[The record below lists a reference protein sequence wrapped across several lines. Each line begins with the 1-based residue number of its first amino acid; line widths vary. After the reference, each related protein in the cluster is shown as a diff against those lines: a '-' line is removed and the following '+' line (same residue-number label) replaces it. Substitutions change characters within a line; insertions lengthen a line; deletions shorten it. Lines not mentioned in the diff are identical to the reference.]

1 MKAKLIVK
9 NAVRNEHKAGRTQV
23 KIAKKYGLPLQ
34 MVRGYLK
41 EEGENSM
48 GKHNKQDLIDTIT
61 AERLDGMSL
70 RQIAVKHDLSPKTIR
85 NYLGEAKVKLD
96 KPGRESR
103 KVAAVRAY
111 EEGKTSVEIAEEL
124 DLCLDSVRY
133 YIRDDKAKRSG
144 EEIYKEIGS
153 IGVLKRHIKEWAIK
167 QTGKYLHTPEGTLI
181 CTEAYPNLLVFHKK
195 WGSVNGRTTFTT
207 AEIYYMNKGGTA
219 C

>member
-1 MKAKLIVK
+1 M
-9 NAVRNEHKAGRTQV
+9 
-23 KIAKKYGLPLQ
+23 IAKKIKRTKE
-34 MVRGYLK
+34 MVKRDVA
-41 EEGENSM
+41 N
-48 GKHNKQDLIDTIT
+48 D
-61 AERLDGMSL
+61 RLTGMSINE
-70 RQIAVKHDLSPKTIR
+70 IAEKHGLSSKTVR
-85 NYLGEAKVKLD
+85 NYLGEAGVKLE
-96 KPGRESR
+96 KPARESR